1 MGHFTRRSVDSWFTR
16 HTSVSFG
23 MHFTLRHHRDP
34 RYRSQLGETMRN
46 FQTAIL
52 ILALTGFA
60 TAQSG
65 TTAPKSTPTKPV
77 ATKPAA
83 TATPAAPQPVQAILE
98 TSLGNITCT
107 LFPDKAP
114 ITVDN
119 FIGLATGKKDW
130 KNPANGA
137 TMHNRPLYDGTVFHR
152 VIPNFMIQGGD
163 PLGNG
168 IGGPG
173 FSFRDEQSDL
183 TFDVAGRLA
192 MANSGPN
199 TNGSQFFITEVPTP
213 HLNGHYNIFGE
224 CDNNELV
231 KQIARLATGP
241 NDRPLNPPKLTH
253 VKIVDP
259 RHAAAAPAKKPAT
272 ASSTKKSTAAPA
284 KPQ

>member
-1 MGHFTRRSVDSWFTR
+1 M
-16 HTSVSFG
+16 
-23 MHFTLRHHRDP
+23 
-34 RYRSQLGETMRN
+34 
-46 FQTAIL
+46 
-52 ILALTGFA
+52 
-60 TAQSG
+60 
-65 TTAPKSTPTKPV
+65 
-77 ATKPAA
+77 
-83 TATPAAPQPVQAILE
+83 QAVLE

-130 KNPANGA
+130 KNPSNGA

-168 IGGPG
+168 TGSPG

-213 HLNGHYNIFGE
+213 HLNGHYNIFGQ

-231 KQIARLATGP
+231 KQIARLATGA
-241 NDRPLNPPKLTH
+241 NDRPFNPPKIVH
-253 VKIVDP
+253 VKIIDS
-259 RHAAAAPAKKPAT
+259 RHPATTPAKKTTTTPAHK
-272 ASSTKKSTAAPA
+272 STTGTTTPKKSTP
-284 KPQ
+284 PPTQ